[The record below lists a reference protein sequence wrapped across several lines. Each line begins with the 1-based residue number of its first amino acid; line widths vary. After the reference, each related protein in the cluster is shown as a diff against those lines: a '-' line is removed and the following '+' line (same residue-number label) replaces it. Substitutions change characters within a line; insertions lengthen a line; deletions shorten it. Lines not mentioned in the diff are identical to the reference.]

1 MHPDIPFL
9 NSPAKKTDS
18 PFTGFQDLMHYRIRD
33 VLLVSSLYDLFV
45 FEEDGRLYELIR
57 REYRGLNLSHSPE
70 ITRVSRGDEAI
81 RLAQEM
87 QSFDLIITTQH
98 IEDMHAANLAKE
110 IRSAGLTIPVVLL
123 VYDNKE
129 LQELQKYWDMSL
141 FNQVFIWT
149 GDFRILIAIIKHLED
164 IENVEHDSKIIG
176 VQSIIL
182 VEDNV
187 LFYSS
192 YLPLLYQIILQQ
204 SQQLIEEGVNLRDK
218 FLRLR
223 ARPKILLC
231 TNYEQAWTYFTRYE
245 ETVLGIISDIDF
257 WRKGKL
263 EKGAGLAFARNVR
276 KLRSDIPILLQSN
289 QPDYEEEAYKTN
301 ASFLLKN
308 SPTLLQDVKEFAV
321 EKFGFGDFV
330 FHTPDGRETGRA
342 SDLKGLQNLL
352 KTVPEESIRYH
363 SERNHFSNWLKARTE
378 FSLAH
383 KLRPR
388 RVGDYDSIEELRN
401 DLVQSV
407 TEYRKRRQ
415 TGTLI
420 DFKASSFDLESGLA
434 RIGGGSIGGKA
445 RGLTFINFLLNK
457 YQLSDYFKGV
467 KIQIPPGVILGTE
480 VFDYFLDE
488 NYLRSFALN
497 EQNDSLITER
507 FLEAPFF
514 QPETVLDLR
523 EFLKLVREPLA
534 IRSSSLLE
542 DSQYHP
548 FAGVYE
554 TFMFPN
560 NHPDLEV
567 RLQELLLTIKHVYA
581 STYYKASK
589 DYINVTSYRLEEE
602 KMAIIIQKMVGA
614 RYGDRFYPTFSGVA
628 KSYNFYPAPPQTSDD
643 GIVSVALGLGAM
655 VVDGGITV
663 KFSPKFPTHL
673 LQFSSPKESLRNSQ
687 HQFYALN
694 LGSKDTSSCTTADP
708 CVKLYAVADAE
719 EDGSLYH
726 VGSTYSHE
734 NEMIYDG
741 LSREGT
747 RLVTF
752 APILK
757 QNIFPLPKIVELL
770 LKMGVWGV
778 GTPVEIEFAV
788 NMNTKKGQDKEFG
801 LLQMRPLVL
810 QQEMEILHIEEEKEE
825 HLLCSSTSVL
835 GHGIINDIY
844 DVVYVDH
851 QKFDRSKTVEIAAEI
866 GILNAALTKE
876 EKPYLLIGLGRWGS
890 ADPWLGIPVK
900 WDQISGAKTIVETNF
915 KDMMVTPSQGS
926 HFFQNL
932 TSFMI
937 GYFTI
942 NPVKKEGF
950 IDWDWLKAQKHVE
963 EKIYT
968 RHIHLEQPL
977 TVKMN
982 GHNNSGIVLKPKKG
996 NAK

>member
-1 MHPDIPFL
+1 MYPDIPFL
-9 NSPAKKTDS
+9 DESNKKTAS
-18 PFTGFQDLMHYRIRD
+18 PFTGFQDLMHYRIRNI
-33 VLLVSSLYDLFV
+33 LLVSSLYDLFV

-70 ITRVSRGDEAI
+70 ISRVSRGDEAI
-81 RLAQEM
+81 RLARDME
-87 QSFDLIITTQH
+87 SFDLIITTQH
-98 IEDMHAANLAKE
+98 IEDMNAAHLVKE
-110 IRSAGLTIPVVLL
+110 IRSAGLNIPVVLL

-129 LQELQKYWDMSL
+129 LLELQKYWDMSL

-149 GDFRILIAIIKHLED
+149 GDFRIIIAIIKHLED

-204 SQQLIEEGVNLRDK
+204 SQQLIDEGVNLRDK

-231 TNYEQAWTYFTRYE
+231 TNYEQAWAYFTKYE

-257 WRKGKL
+257 WRKGRL
-263 EKGAGLAFARNVR
+263 EKGAGLSFARNVR
-276 KLRSDIPILLQSN
+276 QRRRDIPILLQSN
-289 QPDYEEEAYKTN
+289 QPDYEEEAYATN
-301 ASFLLKN
+301 ASFLLKK
-308 SPTLLQDVKEFAV
+308 SPTLLHDVKQFAM
-321 EKFGFGDFV
+321 EKFGFGDFI
-330 FHTPDGRETGRA
+330 FRASDGREVGRA
-342 SDLKGLQNLL
+342 SDLKELESLL
-352 KTVPEESIRYH
+352 KTIPEESIRYH

-378 FSLAH
+378 FTLAH

-388 RVGDYDSIEELRN
+388 RVSDYDSIKELRD
-401 DLVQSV
+401 DLVQSLHF
-407 TEYRKRRQ
+407 YRKWRQ

-420 DFKASSFDLESGLA
+420 DFKASSFDLQSGLA

-445 RGLTFINFLLNK
+445 RGLTFINFILNK
-457 YQLSDYFKGV
+457 YQLSNYFEGV
-467 KIQIPPGVILGTE
+467 KIQIPPGVILGSD

-497 EQNDSLITER
+497 EQNDRLITER

-514 QPETVLDLR
+514 HPETVLDLR
-523 EFLKLVREPLA
+523 EFLKIVKEPLA

-567 RLQELLLTIKHVYA
+567 RLQELLHTVKHVYA

-614 RYGDRFYPTFSGVA
+614 RYGNRFYPTFSGVA
-628 KSYNFYPAPPQTSDD
+628 KSYNFYPVPPQTSDD
-643 GIVSVALGLGAM
+643 GIVSVALGLGRM

-663 KFSPKFPTHL
+663 KFSPKYPTHL
-673 LQFSSPKESLRNSQ
+673 MQFSSPKESLRNSQ
-687 HQFYALN
+687 HQFYALYMKKEN
-694 LGSKDTSSCTTADP
+694 DASCSTSEP
-708 CVKLYAVADAE
+708 CVQLYPLSKAEAD
-719 EDGSLYH
+719 GNLFY

-734 NEMIYDG
+734 NEMVYDG
-741 LSREGT
+741 LSRAGA

-757 QNIFPLPKIVELL
+757 HNVFPLPKIIELL

-788 NMNTKKGQDKEFG
+788 NMNVAKGEEKEFG

-810 QQEMEILHIEEEKEE
+810 QREMEILHIEEENDAD
-825 HLLCSSTSVL
+825 LICRSSSVL
-835 GHGIINDIY
+835 GHGIIGDIY
-844 DVVYVDH
+844 DIVYVDH
-851 QKFDRSKTVEIAAEI
+851 QTFDRAKTVEIAAEV
-866 GILNAALTKE
+866 GLFNAVLTKQE
-876 EKPYLLIGLGRWGS
+876 RPYLLIGLGRWGS

-900 WDQISGAKTIVETNF
+900 WDQISGAKTIIETNF

-942 NPVKKEGF
+942 NPLKKEGF
-950 IDWDWLKAQKHVE
+950 IDWGWLEAQKQVDT
-963 EKIYT
+963 KKYT
-968 RHIHLEQPL
+968 RHIRLERPL

-982 GHNNSGIVLKPKKG
+982 GHNNSGIVLKP
-996 NAK
+996 